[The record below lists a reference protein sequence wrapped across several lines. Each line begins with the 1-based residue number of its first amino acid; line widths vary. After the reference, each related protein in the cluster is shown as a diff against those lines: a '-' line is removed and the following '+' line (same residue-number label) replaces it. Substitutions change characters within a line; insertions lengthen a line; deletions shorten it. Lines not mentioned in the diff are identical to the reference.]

1 MSAEAPAPS
10 PMQPRPRPPVAK
22 SNRAQII
29 TFTLL
34 TLLLSA
40 VTEAILRGAVHR
52 RVESP
57 ARDFTLRA
65 PTDPRPRSGIG

>member
-40 VTEAILRGAVHR
+40 VTEDPTPAALDAALR
-52 RVESP
+52 
-57 ARDFTLRA
+57 D
-65 PTDPRPRSGIG
+65 

>member
-40 VTEAILRGAVHR
+40 VTAPRRIARSRFHFAGAN
-52 RVESP
+52 
-57 ARDFTLRA
+57 
-65 PTDPRPRSGIG
+65 